1 MAEIGTRATLRIL
14 REKPAG
20 VYLDAGG
27 LGEILLPRREMP
39 ADWRMGEEIDVF
51 LHHDSED
58 RPVATLRQPKVMP
71 GQCARLRCTAVTQFG
86 AFLDWGLPKEL
97 FVPFREQKT
106 RMEEGRSYTIFAY
119 VDPESGRILA
129 TTRLARHLDLTPP
142 PWQPGATVNLI
153 IFGKTPLG
161 YKAVIE
167 HTHTGLL
174 YADAVFRELR
184 PGEETTGVIT
194 AIRPDGKIDLSLR
207 PPGRNHIDDLAARI
221 LHELDARGGF
231 WALSDDSPPALIREE
246 LDASKRAFKQAT
258 GALFRDGEI
267 TLHPEGMRRV
277 RAD

>member
-1 MAEIGTRATLRIL
+1 VAEIGKRASLRIL

-20 VYLDAGG
+20 LYLDAGE
-27 LGEILLPRREMP
+27 LGEILLPRREVP
-39 ADWRMGEEIDVF
+39 GHWVPGDELDVF

-58 RPVATLRQPKVMP
+58 RLVATLREPLAMP
-71 GQCARLRCTAVTQFG
+71 GQCARLKCSAVTPVG

-106 RMEEGRSYTIFAY
+106 RMEPGKSYTVFLF

-129 TTRLARHLDLTPP
+129 TTRLARHLDQTPP
-142 PWQPGATVNLI
+142 PWRPGDAVDLI

-161 YKAVIE
+161 YKAVIG

-174 YADAVFRELR
+174 YADGVFRELR
-184 PGEETTGVIT
+184 PGERTTGIVT
-194 AIRPDGKIDLSLR
+194 EVRPGGKIDLSLR
-207 PPGRNHIDDLAARI
+207 APGRAHVDDLAARI
-221 LHELDARGGF
+221 LHELEARGGF

-258 GALFRDGEI
+258 GALFRDGKV
-267 TLHPEGMRRV
+267 TLHPEGMRLV
-277 RAD
+277 R